1 MFRLHTKNSAH
12 NCWDP
17 SGSFFI
23 EFMEV
28 GIMEVLGKITYTHS
42 YWTLL
47 LPIIMMGAD
56 VLTGWI
62 QASVNGTWDSTKMR
76 KGLFR
81 KSGEIVILVL
91 AYVVQVAIALPANIY
106 IFISIY
112 VCIMELLSVIENLD
126 QAGLPVPAWIT
137 RRLKKAMDTMV
148 SGDDEPEPDPTP
160 AEETQSE
167 DKKKEE

>member
-1 MFRLHTKNSAH
+1 
-12 NCWDP
+12 
-17 SGSFFI
+17 
-23 EFMEV
+23 
-28 GIMEVLGKITYTHS
+28 MEVLDKITYTHS

-91 AYVVQVAIALPANIY
+91 SYVTQIAIALPINIFM
-106 IFISIY
+106 FISIY
-112 VCIMELLSVIENLD
+112 VCVMEVLSVIENLD

-137 RRLKKAMDTMV
+137 RRLKKAMDAMV
-148 SGDDEPEPDPTP
+148 TGD
-160 AEETQSE
+160 EETE
-167 DKKKEE
+167 EKKNNRLN

>member
-1 MFRLHTKNSAH
+1 MSNYNTNYNTNYNDQGRLT
-12 NCWDP
+12 
-17 SGSFFI
+17 GLSFS
-23 EFMEV
+23 ME
-28 GIMEVLGKITYTHS
+28 GTTMEVLDKITYTHS

-91 AYVVQVAIALPANIY
+91 AYVVQIAIALPINIFM
-106 IFISIY
+106 FISIY
-112 VCIMELLSVIENLD
+112 VCVMEVLSVIENLD

-148 SGDDEPEPDPTP
+148 SGG
-160 AEETQSE
+160 EEEEHMEHQEHKE
-167 DKKKEE
+167 DTEE